1 MKAEVNMISI
11 HLRLIGLSAV
21 LLCSSTCLAAPARK
35 AADKALFAAANR
47 GDLAQVRAALA
58 HGADVNAHDEEG
70 NTPLIV
76 QIQTQWFNVGDV
88 PTVRALLRAGAQVDA
103 RGKGGRTA
111 LMLAAMLGWTESMRL
126 LLLWGAG
133 VEATDSEGQT
143 PLMHAAYGSV
153 VQESST
159 DCSSPEAVRLLLAR
173 GARVNVRDKMG
184 QSALTWAARTEI
196 DDLMPGGGAGEYH
209 QLAFESA
216 RLLLNRGANP
226 SLASKNG
233 NTALKWARLRR
244 HTALVRLLSRRKA

>member
-1 MKAEVNMISI
+1 MIPI
-11 HLRLIGLSAV
+11 YLRLIVLSAV
-21 LLCSSTCLAAPARK
+21 LLCASTCLAVPAHK
-35 AADKALFAAANR
+35 AADKQLFAAAHQ
-47 GDLAQVRAALA
+47 GDLTGVRSALA

-70 NTPLIV
+70 DTPLIV

-111 LMLAAMLGWTESMRL
+111 LMLAAKLGWTESMRL
-126 LLLWGAG
+126 LLLSGAQ
-133 VEATDSEGQT
+133 VEARDSEGQT
-143 PLMHAAYGSV
+143 PLMQAAYGSV

-173 GARVNVRDKMG
+173 GARANARDKMG
-184 QSALTWAARTEI
+184 QTALMWAARTAI
-196 DDLMPGGGAGEYH
+196 DDLMPGGAGEYH

-216 RLLLNRGANP
+216 RLLLNHGANP
-226 SLASKNG
+226 DLASRNG

-244 HTALVRLLSRRKA
+244 HKALVKLLSAYAKRRPN